1 MTPQQNTRIIPDP
14 VPRCRS
20 LRSLSRR
27 SVEEEF
33 PHLYAHGCTLRDIC
47 ADCTKFIAD
56 VISSSRR
63 SLDILNNTPK
73 RTAGAAAAAA
83 AAVADSASASAER
96 PHSPRHS
103 RREARAH
110 PPLPPHHLQPQ
121 QGPQTS
127 SPSPSQLRRYAN
139 AETINRVNQ

>member
-1 MTPQQNTRIIPDP
+1 MQATSFT
-14 VPRCRS
+14 VPLRRS

-73 RTAGAAAAAA
+73 RTAGAGP
-83 AAVADSASASAER
+83 ASAD
-96 PHSPRHS
+96 SPRHS
-103 RREARAH
+103 HQEARARPQLLPQH
-110 PPLPPHHLQPQ
+110 LPPKPEA
-121 QGPQTS
+121 
-127 SPSPSQLRRYAN
+127 SPSPSQLRRYAKITRGTS
-139 AETINRVNQ
+139 EQID

>member
-1 MTPQQNTRIIPDP
+1 M
-14 VPRCRS
+14 VPLLFRS
-20 LRSLSRR
+20 LRCLSRR

-73 RTAGAAAAAA
+73 RTSGAAAAAA
-83 AAVADSASASAER
+83 AADQNSL
-96 PHSPRHS
+96 SPRHS
-103 RREARAH
+103 HQEARPH
-110 PPLPPHHLQPQ
+110 PQLLSQHLQPQ
-121 QGPQTS
+121 PLT
-127 SPSPSQLRRYAN
+127 SPSPSQLRR
-139 AETINRVNQ
+139 

>member
-1 MTPQQNTRIIPDP
+1 M
-14 VPRCRS
+14 PRCRS

-83 AAVADSASASAER
+83 AAVAESASASAER

-103 RREARAH
+103 RREARPH
-110 PPLPPHHLQPQ
+110 PPLPPQHLQPQ
-121 QGPQTS
+121 QGPQT